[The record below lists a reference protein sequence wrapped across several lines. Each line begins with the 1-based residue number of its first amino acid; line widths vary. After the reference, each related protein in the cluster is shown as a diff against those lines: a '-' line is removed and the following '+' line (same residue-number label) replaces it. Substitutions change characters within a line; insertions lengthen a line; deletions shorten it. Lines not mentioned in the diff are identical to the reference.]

1 MISRLVKVITNKPT
15 QIERP
20 VFLKHFKKENKQIKE
35 LEELLKTCN
44 ENSRKFIEQ
53 DIKNLKYGQIG
64 ENNVYYELKNS
75 FIPMICLHD
84 IRLKYRGK
92 VAQID
97 FLIITSKYIYV
108 IECKNLA
115 GDITITDEGEFI
127 RSFKNSYGKVIS
139 KEGMYSP
146 IVQNERHIN
155 IIKEILNNEFKYKY
169 KLKRIESLVVVSN
182 PKTIINKKYAPKC
195 ISDKIIRYDQIIDKI
210 KSHQN
215 DKKIDWVFIEEDM
228 RNIAKC
234 LLKFHKEVNID
245 YNKKYSLDEN
255 NNTKIKNYAK
265 SVHIPE
271 EKVIIRNDEDLR
283 KSLKSYRF
291 DRSKKEGVKAYMIF
305 SNETMEELIEKRPKN
320 LNELRNIKGFGPV
333 KTEKYGRD
341 LIDIIS

>member
-1 MISRLVKVITNKPT
+1 MKV
-15 QIERP
+15 
-20 VFLKHFKKENKQIKE
+20 
-35 LEELLKTCN
+35 
-44 ENSRKFIEQ
+44 
-53 DIKNLKYGQIG
+53 KNLKYGQIG

-182 PKTIINKKYAPKC
+182 PKTIIKHYYYLTA
-195 ISDKIIRYDQIIDKI
+195 ITWKIMP
-210 KSHQN
+210 
-215 DKKIDWVFIEEDM
+215 F
-228 RNIAKC
+228 
-234 LLKFHKEVNID
+234 
-245 YNKKYSLDEN
+245 EN
-255 NNTKIKNYAK
+255 N
-265 SVHIPE
+265 V
-271 EKVIIRNDEDLR
+271 KVI
-283 KSLKSYRF
+283 F
-291 DRSKKEGVKAYMIF
+291 DKPQKAITAGQSAVFY
-305 SNETMEELIEKRPKN
+305 
-320 LNELRNIKGFGPV
+320 
-333 KTEKYGRD
+333 
-341 LIDIIS
+341 IDDTVIGGGKIV